1 MGKENFPP
9 EILLILFYEATY
21 PVNTILLASFSIHFS
36 YIFYFQQTSFSSL
49 SLPSLNK
56 TFPVEVT
63 NIYYYVHLAG

>member
-1 MGKENFPP
+1 MYVHTQCTWEGCNIIFN
-9 EILLILFYEATY
+9 ILRKVCMCL
-21 PVNTILLASFSIHFS
+21 NFS
-36 YIFYFQQTSFSSL
+36 YFFYFQQTSFSSL